1 LVKSLKLVYNFVPSG
16 FQWESYMATPL
27 SGLQVLD
34 LSSGPAGGLATM
46 ILADFGA
53 TVCRVIDP
61 EYDCLN
67 NIPSAPMWLRG
78 KSVVDSIR
86 VQDVDVVVISQ
97 PHAHVNCTFEN
108 CRDQNPALIYCEVSA
123 MGSDVNIPMYEGIVA
138 AKAGRMKQFESI
150 LIDQGP
156 CFPAVQVAT
165 HATAMNIVSGILAAL
180 HKRARSGSSEKVT
193 TTLLQGMMPYDV
205 GVSITLQLIAQN
217 KEEPIVYPTMPMLK
231 YQPVQCADGK
241 WIQLGNLLDHLF
253 ENFMQVIG
261 LQDELAGLPET
272 IEKVRDKILQ
282 RMQTKTQSEWM
293 DIFIEHGRIVAH
305 PYQLPEEAL
314 DDPDMTQNGHVTE
327 LDGIKQ
333 LGPMANLTATSAEV
347 TQRTKIGSR
356 WHVPP
361 LKEDRSAPLDGIT
374 VLEIATIIATPMA
387 TSFLSDLGARVI
399 KVEAIGGDP
408 FRSMVGQGAARSN
421 LGKESIGIDLKTP
434 EGQTIVHKL
443 AAKADI
449 VLHNYRPGVPQRLG
463 ISYEDLRAINPRL
476 IYLSANGYGPAGPG
490 AKRPSTHPIPGA
502 AMGGAAYQAGGISED
517 IMDIQALRETSR
529 RLFRANELNPD
540 PNTAVVICAAAL
552 MGLTAQRITGT
563 GQEIFVD
570 MFGAN
575 GYANFDTMIDYQ
587 GKPKRSSLGT
597 DLKGAH
603 PLYRLYATE
612 DGWVFLG
619 IKRIQEWTALSKLT
633 GSDWQ
638 QRFPSPL
645 EDNDPALLSTLI
657 EFFKQKTSREWEDY
671 FSESEVACVV
681 ADEKNSYQFFFDECK
696 EDSPWMMQAPHPTLE
711 PFYRHKPMIDFSV
724 SDLSPGTTQSAG
736 EHADQLMTEI
746 AYSPTEISQY
756 FEKGILWCQ
765 PADT

>member
-1 LVKSLKLVYNFVPSG
+1 
-16 FQWESYMATPL
+16 MATPL

-34 LSSGPAGGLATM
+34 LSSGPTGGLATM

-53 TVCRVIDP
+53 TVRRVIDP

-67 NIPSAPMWLRG
+67 NILSAPMWLRG
-78 KSVVDSIR
+78 KSVVKSLR
-86 VQDVDVVVISQ
+86 LQDVDVVVISQ
-97 PHAHVNCTFEN
+97 PHAHANCTFED
-108 CRDQNPALIYCEVSA
+108 CRDQNPTLIYCEVSA

-156 CFPAVQVAT
+156 CFSAVQIAT

-180 HKRARSGSSEKVT
+180 HKRARSGSGEKVT

-205 GVSITLQLIAQN
+205 GMSITLQLIAQN

-261 LQDELAGLPET
+261 LQDELSRLPET
-272 IEKVRDKILQ
+272 IEEVRDKILQ

-293 DIFIEHGRIVAH
+293 GIFIEHGGIAAH

-314 DDPDMTQNGHVTE
+314 DDPDMAMNGHVTE
-327 LDGIKQ
+327 LYGIKQ
-333 LGPMANLTATSAEV
+333 LGPMANLTVTSAEV
-347 TQRTKIGSR
+347 AQRTKIGSR

-361 LKEDRSAPLDGIT
+361 LKVDRSAPLDGIT
-374 VLEIATIIATPMA
+374 VLELATIIATPMA

-421 LGKESIGIDLKTP
+421 LGKESICIDLKTQ

-443 AAKADI
+443 ASKADI

-463 ISYEDLRAINPRL
+463 IGYEDLQAINPRL
-476 IYLSANGYGPAGPG
+476 VYLSANGYGPAGPG

-502 AMGGAAYQAGGISED
+502 AMGGVAYQVGGISD
-517 IMDIQALRETSR
+517 NMMDIQALRETSR

-575 GYANFDTMIDYQ
+575 GYANFNAMVDYQ
-587 GKPKRSSLGT
+587 GKPERSSLGAE
-597 DLKGAH
+597 LKGAH
-603 PLYRLYATE
+603 PLYRLYETK
-612 DGWVFLG
+612 DGWIFLG
-619 IKRIQEWTALSKLT
+619 IKRIQEWTALATLT
-633 GSDWQ
+633 GLGWQ
-638 QRFPSPL
+638 QRFPSAL
-645 EDNDPALLSTLI
+645 KENDPTLLSTLI
-657 EFFKQKTSREWEDY
+657 EFFRHKTSHEWEEY
-671 FSESEVACVV
+671 FSDSEVACVV

-696 EDSPWMMQAPHPTLE
+696 EDSHWMMQAPHPTLA
-711 PFYRHKPMIDFSV
+711 PFYRHRPMIDFAA

-736 EHADQLMTEI
+736 EQANQLMTEL
-746 AYSPTEISQY
+746 AYSPTEIAQY
-756 FEKGILWCQ
+756 FQKGILWRQ
-765 PADT
+765 PDKT